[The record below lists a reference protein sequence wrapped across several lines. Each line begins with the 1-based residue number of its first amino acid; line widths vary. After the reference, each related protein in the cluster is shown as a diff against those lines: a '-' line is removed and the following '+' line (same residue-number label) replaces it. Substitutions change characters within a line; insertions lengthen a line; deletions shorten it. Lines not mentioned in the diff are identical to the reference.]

1 MHQFLAVDLGATSG
15 RVAIGSVDGGAISL
29 SIVHRFAHEVIENA
43 NGSFLWNWDLIF
55 SQVLHGL
62 KEAAKVSKPTSLAV
76 DSWAVDYGFLSSDK
90 KIIGDIYAYR
100 DLRNEIAS
108 KALIAKLGKERIYST
123 TGIQFLP
130 FNTIYQLYASKQ
142 LAEYKSAD
150 KFLMLPDLINFI
162 FSGAVSTEVTNAS
175 STQALNTSTRTWDIE
190 LIELA
195 GINFSL
201 FSQLHEPGT
210 LLGKVSG
217 YSELDGINVV
227 AAASHD
233 TASAIAGVPFS
244 NREVEAYISSGTW
257 SLVGIESER
266 PFTSDAA
273 FAANVTN
280 ELGVEGTVR
289 VLKNVTGMWL
299 LEECRRTWRESGVDI
314 GMTELISLAG
324 AARSFQTLIDPNNP
338 LFAPPGDMPARIV
351 SYCQERG
358 LTAPTTPGEFAITIF
373 NSLAHAYKKTL
384 AEIASVTG
392 RQIRLIHIL
401 GGGSQNDL
409 LNQITADIC
418 GVTVKTGP
426 VEATL
431 FGNIAIQAI
440 SAGVVKDL
448 AQARAFIKNSFT
460 SKEFT
465 PRQRTPSP
473 SSTKSATS

>member
-15 RVAIGSVDGGAISL
+15 RVAIGSISDGAISL
-29 SIVHRFAHEVIENA
+29 SIVHRFAHEVIEDP
-43 NGSFLWNWDLIF
+43 NGSLLWNWDLIF
-55 SQVLHGL
+55 SQVLYGL
-62 KEAAKVSKPTSLAV
+62 KEGVKVSKPTSLAV
-76 DSWAVDYGFLSSDK
+76 DSWAVDYGFISSDK
-90 KIIGDIYAYR
+90 KIIGDIHAYR

-130 FNTIYQLYASKQ
+130 FNTIYQLYASKG
-142 LAEYKSAD
+142 LPEYQGAD
-150 KFLMLPDLINFI
+150 KFLMLPDLISFI
-162 FSGAVSTEVTNAS
+162 FTGAISTEVTNAS
-175 STQALNTSTRTWDIE
+175 STQALNTSTRTWDKE

-195 GINFSL
+195 DLDYSL
-201 FSQLHEPGT
+201 FSQLHEPGS
-210 LLGKVSG
+210 LLGTVTG
-217 YSELDGINVV
+217 FAELDGIKVV

-233 TASAIAGVPFS
+233 TASAIAGIPFG

-266 PFTSDAA
+266 PFTSEAA

-289 VLKNVTGMWL
+289 VLKNITGMWL
-299 LEECRRTWRESGVDI
+299 LEECRRTWRESGSDVEM
-314 GMTELISLAG
+314 GELISSAE
-324 AARSFQTLIDPNNP
+324 AARGFQTLIDPNDP

-351 SYCQERG
+351 NYCLERG
-358 LTAPTTPGEFAITIF
+358 LSAPSTPGEFAITIF

-384 AEIASVTG
+384 AEIAAVSG
-392 RQIRLIHIL
+392 RKINLIHIL

-418 GVTVKTGP
+418 GVRVKTGP

-431 FGNIAIQAI
+431 LGNIAIQAI
-440 SAGVVKDL
+440 AAGVVKDL
-448 AQARAFIKNSFT
+448 AEARALIKNSFT

-465 PRQRTPSP
+465 PR
-473 SSTKSATS
+473 

>member
-15 RVAIGSVDGGAISL
+15 RVAIGSVADGAISL
-29 SIVHRFAHEVIENA
+29 SIVHRFSHEVIEDP
-43 NGSFLWNWDLIF
+43 NGSLLWNWDLIF

-62 KEAAKVSKPTSLAV
+62 KEAVKVSKPTSLAV
-76 DSWAVDYGFLSSDK
+76 DSWAVDYGFISSDK
-90 KIIGDIYAYR
+90 KIIGDIHAYR

-108 KALIAKLGKERIYST
+108 KALIAKLGRERIYLT

-130 FNTIYQLYASKQ
+130 FNTIYQLYASKD
-142 LAEYKSAD
+142 LAEYKNAD

-162 FSGAVSTEVTNAS
+162 FSGTISTEVTNAS

-195 GINFSL
+195 EVNYSL
-201 FSQLHEPGT
+201 FTQLHEPGT
-210 LLGKVSG
+210 LLGPVTG
-217 YSELDGINVV
+217 FAELDGINVV

-233 TASAIAGVPFS
+233 TASAIAGIPFGD
-244 NREVEAYISSGTW
+244 REVEAYISSGTW

-266 PFTSDAA
+266 PFTSGAA

-299 LEECRRTWRESGVDI
+299 LEECRRTWRESGSDVE
-314 GMTELISLAG
+314 MSELISLAQD
-324 AARSFQTLIDPNNP
+324 ARTFQTLIDPNDP
-338 LFAPPGDMPARIV
+338 LFAPPGDMPTRIIN
-351 SYCQERG
+351 YCLERG
-358 LTAPTTPGEFAITIF
+358 LTAPATPGEFAITIF

-384 AEIASVTG
+384 AEIATVTG
-392 RQIRLIHIL
+392 RTINLIHIL

-418 GVTVKTGP
+418 GVKVVTGP

-431 FGNIAIQAI
+431 MGNIAVQAI
-440 SAGVVKDL
+440 AAGAVKNL
-448 AQARAFIKNSFT
+448 AEARALIKNSFT

-465 PRQRTPSP
+465 PR
-473 SSTKSATS
+473 

>member
-15 RVAIGSVDGGAISL
+15 RVAIGSVADGAISL
-29 SIVHRFAHEVIENA
+29 SIVHRFAHEVIEDSS
-43 NGSFLWNWDLIF
+43 GSLLWNWDLIF

-62 KEAAKVSKPTSLAV
+62 KEAAKVSKPISLAV
-76 DSWAVDYGFLSSDK
+76 DSWAVDYGFISSDK
-90 KIIGDIYAYR
+90 EIIGDIHAYR

-130 FNTIYQLYASKQ
+130 FNTIYQLYASRD
-142 LAEYKSAD
+142 LVEYKGAD

-162 FSGAVSTEVTNAS
+162 FSGVISTEVTNAS
-175 STQALNTSTRTWDIE
+175 STQALNTSTRTWDKE

-195 GINFSL
+195 EINYSL
-201 FSQLHEPGT
+201 FSKLHEPGT
-210 LLGKVSG
+210 LLGTVTG
-217 YSELDGINVV
+217 YPELDGIKVV

-233 TASAIAGVPFS
+233 TASAIAGIPFG

-266 PFTSDAA
+266 PFTSEAA

-299 LEECRRTWRESGVDI
+299 LEECRRTWRESGSDVE
-314 GMTELISLAG
+314 MTELIALAE
-324 AARSFQTLIDPNNP
+324 AARGFPTLIDPNDP
-338 LFAPPGDMPARIV
+338 LFAPPGDMPKRIV
-351 SYCQERG
+351 DYCHERG
-358 LTAPTTPGEFAITIF
+358 LSAPSTPGEFAITIF

-384 AEIASVTG
+384 DEIAAVSG
-392 RQIRLIHIL
+392 RRINLIHIL

-431 FGNIAIQAI
+431 FGNIAVQAI
-440 SAGVVKDL
+440 SAGAVKDL
-448 AQARAFIKNSFT
+448 AEARALIKNSFT

-465 PRQRTPSP
+465 PR
-473 SSTKSATS
+473 